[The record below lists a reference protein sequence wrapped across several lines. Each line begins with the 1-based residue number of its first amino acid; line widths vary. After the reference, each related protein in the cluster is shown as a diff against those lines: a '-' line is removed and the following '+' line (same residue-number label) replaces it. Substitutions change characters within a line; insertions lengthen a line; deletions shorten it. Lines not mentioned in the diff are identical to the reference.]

1 MLRTSETRNTK
12 HQTPKTKHKKLNI
25 LFYAPFK
32 PLGHPH
38 PSGDLVIGTGL
49 FKFLES
55 RGHRLKVASALRTRW
70 IFWKPWRLPY
80 LLMERQRLIRR
91 ISHTSYD
98 FWLTYHAYYKGP
110 DLLGP
115 SIAAHHK
122 IPYIIFQGAYA
133 TKYRRDIR
141 TLPGFFLN
149 RYSLRAAQ
157 HVFVN
162 KKVDFK
168 NLKRLM
174 PKDHITFA
182 APGIIPEDFSFDSNS
197 RSELRKQWQ
206 CDGIPIILTAAM
218 LRPGVKAQGV
228 SWVIRSCEHL
238 LRRGQDFRL
247 VVVGDGEEKK
257 ALNELA
263 QDHIPGKFHFVGKVL
278 RSDMYR
284 YYSAAD
290 LFVFPGIGE
299 SLGMAF
305 LEAQSCRLPVIAFAN
320 AGVPE
325 VVENGRTGYLTPFNE
340 VSPFVQAIEN
350 LLQNP
355 GRRQEMGVAAE
366 TYVRQ
371 KRNLNKNYT
380 CVENKLIEVA
390 IANRRENVT

>member
-1 MLRTSETRNTK
+1 MFCAVE
-12 HQTPKTKHKKLNI
+12 TPKANNQLLNI

-55 RGHRLKVASALRTRW
+55 KGHRLKVASALRTRW
-70 IFWKPWRLPY
+70 IFWKPWRLPH
-80 LLMERQRLIRR
+80 LLVERQRLIRH
-91 ISHTSYD
+91 ISHTSFD
-98 FWLTYHAYYKGP
+98 LWLTYHAYYKGP

-115 SIAAHHK
+115 SIAAHHQ
-122 IPYIIFQGAYA
+122 IPYAIFQGAYA
-133 TKYRRDIR
+133 TKYRRNII
-141 TLPGFFLN
+141 TIPGFLLN

-162 KKVDFK
+162 KEVDLK
-168 NLKRLM
+168 NLTRLL
-174 PKDHITFA
+174 PADRISFA
-182 APGIIPEDFSFDSNS
+182 APGIVPEDFSFDTNS
-197 RSELRKQWQ
+197 RSELRKQWR
-206 CDGIPIILTAAM
+206 CDGVPIILTAAM

-238 LRRGQDFRL
+238 LKRGQDFRL
-247 VVVGDGEEKK
+247 VVVGDGEEKN
-257 ALNELA
+257 ALKELA
-263 QDHIPGKFHFVGKVL
+263 QDHIPGKFHFVGKVQ
-278 RSDMYR
+278 RPDMYR

-340 VSPFVQAIEN
+340 LSPFVQAIEK

-355 GRRQEMGVAAE
+355 GRRQEMGGAAE
-366 TYVRQ
+366 IYVRQ

-380 CVENKLIEVA
+380 CVEKKLIEIAVA
-390 IANRRENVT
+390 NHKENVTLCI

>member
-1 MLRTSETRNTK
+1 MLRTSETRKTI
-12 HQTPKTKHKKLNI
+12 HQTPKIKHKKLNI

-55 RGHRLKVASALRTRW
+55 KGHRLKVASDLRTRW
-70 IFWKPWRLPY
+70 IFWKPWRLPH
-80 LLMERQRLIRR
+80 LLVERQRLIRR
-91 ISHTSYD
+91 ISHTSFD
-98 FWLTYHAYYKGP
+98 LWLTYHAYYKGP

-115 SIAAHHK
+115 SIAAHLQ
-122 IPYIIFQGAYA
+122 IPYVIFQGAYA
-133 TKYRRDIR
+133 TKYRRNII
-141 TLPGFFLN
+141 TIPGFILN
-149 RYSLRAAQ
+149 RYSLQAAQ

-168 NLKRLM
+168 NLKRL
-174 PKDHITFA
+174 KTIDQITFA
-182 APGIIPEDFSFDSNS
+182 APGIDPEDFNFDTNS
-197 RSELRKQWQ
+197 RSELRQQWQ
-206 CDGIPIILTAAM
+206 TNDVPIILTAAM

-247 VVVGDGEEKK
+247 VVVGDGAEKK
-257 ALNELA
+257 ALKELA
-263 QDHIPGKFHFVGKVL
+263 HEHIPGKFHFVGKVQ

-325 VVENGRTGYLTPFNE
+325 VVENGTTGYLTPFNE
-340 VSPFVQAIEN
+340 VSPFVQAIED

-355 GRRQEMGVAAE
+355 GRRQEMGAAAE

-380 CVENKLIEVA
+380 SVEKKLIEVA
-390 IANRRENVT
+390 ITTRRENVT